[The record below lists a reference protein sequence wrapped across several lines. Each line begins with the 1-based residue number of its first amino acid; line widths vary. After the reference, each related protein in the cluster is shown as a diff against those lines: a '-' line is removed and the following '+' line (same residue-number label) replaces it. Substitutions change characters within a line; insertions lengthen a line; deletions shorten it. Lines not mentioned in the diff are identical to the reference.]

1 MACEYSSCSNEG
13 LYRFR
18 LSTAETSPGAA
29 APDDAS
35 EEAPLELLSS
45 DEEPDE
51 AVPDEEDSALL
62 EPPEGP
68 VAKAGTASEAQRIH
82 IASRKA
88 HFFIMPKPISAAESG
103 YAQSAVPAANFGA
116 AKERIAGKGELC

>member
-1 MACEYSSCSNEG
+1 M
-13 LYRFR
+13 R

-29 APDDAS
+29 APEDAS
-35 EEAPLELLSS
+35 EEALLELLPS

-51 AVPDEEDSALL
+51 AGSDEDASALL
-62 EPPEGP
+62 EPPEEP

-88 HFFIMPKPISAAESG
+88 HFFIVPKPFSAAGSG
-103 YAQSAVPAANFGA
+103 QSQQAVPAANFGS

>member
-1 MACEYSSCSNEG
+1 MAWEYSSCSNEG
-13 LYRFR
+13 LYRLR

-35 EEAPLELLSS
+35 EEALPELLPS
-45 DEEPDE
+45 DEEPEE
-51 AVPDEEDSALL
+51 ADSDEEAPALL
-62 EPPEGP
+62 EPPEEP

-88 HFFIMPKPISAAESG
+88 HFFIVPNPISAAESG
-103 YAQSAVPAANFGA
+103 QLHSQTT
-116 AKERIAGKGELC
+116 